1 MNDNRFGGLDPA
13 AHNGEQRPYLVAC
26 EIAKAITSTRSGSA
40 RHSGLLEFNPV
51 PVADDGAVHRFSW
64 RMLVFWTA
72 PIDARSIDVS
82 KPSRTPSGSARNSL
96 ARFVV
101 RSLITRQ
108 ATRSSVLGGGG
119 DPECRSAFVRALYDE
134 LIVAVAG
141 LVAEVQIAGYRTGYV
156 EPEVPGRA
164 VHMVRAASGLPICV
178 ADIAAMKQSHGL
190 QQRLVAHYADS
201 RAAIGWRPH
210 VGFFGYLGG
219 LAAVPDGLRIIWGT
233 GLEIAPRPLDG
244 LDPKT
249 LRWSPEEKIRQI
261 VAKVAR
267 EKGMLVETGLTP
279 S

>member
-1 MNDNRFGGLDPA
+1 MKFSKL
-13 AHNGEQRPYLVAC
+13 Q
-26 EIAKAITSTRSGSA
+26 
-40 RHSGLLEFNPV
+40 
-51 PVADDGAVHRFSW
+51 AVTGW
-64 RMLVFWTA
+64 
-72 PIDARSIDVS
+72 
-82 KPSRTPSGSARNSL
+82 ARNTLTPTMLADGSL
-96 ARFVV
+96 
-101 RSLITRQ
+101 L
-108 ATRSSVLGGGG
+108 LGGGVGG
-119 DPECRSAFVRALYDE
+119 DPECRSAFVRALQDE

-156 EPEVPGRA
+156 EPEVLGRA
-164 VHMVRAASGLPICV
+164 VHLVRACSGLPICV

-267 EKGMLVETGLTP
+267 EKGMLVATGLTP